1 MTLIIV
7 IHIFSELL
15 SFEVVYY
22 KMFIL
27 SKMYFVSF
35 LKKEFIFLFMCMH
48 VSQDEY

>member
-1 MTLIIV
+1 MLINFDIKYCH
-7 IHIFSELL
+7 IHFSKLL

-35 LKKEFIFLFMCMH
+35 LKKEFGFYLC
-48 VSQDEY
+48 VCT